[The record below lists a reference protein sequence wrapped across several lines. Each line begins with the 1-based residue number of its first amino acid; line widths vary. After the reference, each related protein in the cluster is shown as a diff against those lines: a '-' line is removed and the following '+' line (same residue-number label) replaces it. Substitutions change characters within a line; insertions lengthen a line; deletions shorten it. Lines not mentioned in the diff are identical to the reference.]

1 MNKTLALN
9 HTVHLEQVESL
20 LEKRKRKAGVWKA
33 LFQFSTLVGVIAL
46 TILLLSI
53 VNQTFGLVAIQ
64 DTHNR
69 AEFISQPLETLSND
83 EMINLLEANLSK
95 NRLRTLDREKPLFER
110 SHADLMTLVENE
122 VFEVKVVDSAH
133 LFQSLINPDDFA
145 ARVRLEYPDAII
157 EFKSWLTFK
166 FITNTMSNVP
176 EQAGVRTALLGSFL
190 LILIT
195 LVVAFPLGVSTAI
208 YLEEY
213 SKQDTRLSRV
223 IQTNIDNLAGV
234 PSIIY
239 GILGLAIFVR
249 ALGPITSGQVFGV
262 SGANGRTILS
272 AGFTM
277 ALLVLPVLI
286 TNAQEAIRAVPNSLR
301 QASYGLGATKW
312 QTIWHH
318 VLPYA
323 LPGILTGTILAISRA
338 LGETA
343 PLIIV
348 GAATYITKDPSGLF
362 SNFTAI
368 PIQIYNWTTRPQAE
382 FRNIAAAAILVLLI
396 MLLSMNAIA
405 ILWRNKIQKNR

>member
-1 MNKTLALN
+1 MNNNPFTTSGFFTQNINLG
-9 HTVHLEQVESL
+9 S
-20 LEKRKRKAGVWKA
+20 RKNKAQVWKA
-33 LFQFSTLVGVIAL
+33 LFGFSTLVGIIAL
-46 TILLLSI
+46 TILILSI
-53 VNQTFGLVAIQ
+53 INQAFGLVAIQ
-64 DTHNR
+64 DQNDRNSYITKPLSTHTPQ
-69 AEFISQPLETLSND
+69 ELI
-83 EMINLLEANLSK
+83 ILLENNLSK
-95 NRLRTLDREKPLFER
+95 NRIRTLDLQKPLLER
-110 SHADLMTLVENE
+110 SKKNLESLVENE
-122 VFEVKVVDSAH
+122 VFETRVVDSYH
-133 LFQSLINPDDFA
+133 LINSILTPNTFKE
-145 ARVRLEYPDAII
+145 RVEAKFPGAII
-157 EFKSWLTFK
+157 EFKSWLTFS
-166 FITNTMSNVP
+166 FLDQSMSNVP
-176 EQAGVRTALLGSFL
+176 EQAGVRTAILGSLF

-195 LVVAFPLGVSTAI
+195 LVVAFPLGVSAAI

-213 SKQDTRLSRV
+213 SRQDTWLSRI

-249 ALGPITSGQVFGV
+249 AMDPITSGKLFGV
-262 SGANGRTILS
+262 EGANGRTILS
-272 AGFTM
+272 AGLTM
-277 ALLVLPVLI
+277 ALLVLPILI

-301 QASYGLGATKW
+301 LASYGLGATKW

-318 VLPYA
+318 VLPSA

-343 PLIIV
+343 PLIII

-396 MLLSMNAIA
+396 MLLSINAAA